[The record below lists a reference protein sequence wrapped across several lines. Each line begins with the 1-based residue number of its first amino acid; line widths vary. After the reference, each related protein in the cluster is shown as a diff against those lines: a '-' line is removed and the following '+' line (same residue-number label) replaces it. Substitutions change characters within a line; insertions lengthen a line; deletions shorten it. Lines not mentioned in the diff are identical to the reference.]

1 MRFSNSFKKKKKE
14 EKEKKL
20 KGIKMLAIEILQHI
34 APKKKENNK
43 YKETGMN

>member
-20 KGIKMLAIEILQHI
+20 KGIKMLAIEILQYI
-34 APKKKENNK
+34 TPKKKENNQ